1 MIETLKIEL
10 PPARELDFYKIA
22 FFELDG
28 KRLQKLI
35 QKSMDFEVENQK
47 NRCND
52 ALKKQSFFNMDFS
65 SILTPFWEGSG
76 SQMEAKMDQR
86 WGN

>member
-1 MIETLKIEL
+1 MFETLKIVL
-10 PPARELDFYKIA
+10 PSKRELDFYKIA

-35 QKSMDFEVENQK
+35 QKSMDFDIENQK

-52 ALKKQSFFNMDFS
+52 ALKKQAFFNMDFS
-65 SILTPFWEGSG
+65 SIFRRFWKGLEL
-76 SQMEAKMDQR
+76 QIEVKMDQR
-86 WGN
+86 